1 MNASTS
7 AHASA
12 QPHSHTLQSVVDGL
26 LDRFAWKDP
35 VRKPLPRQTVPVT
48 PPNLDG
54 LDPDQRVR
62 AVGEW

>member
-7 AHASA
+7 GHASA
-12 QPHSHTLQSVVDGL
+12 QQHGHTLQSVVDGL

-35 VRKPLPRQTVPVT
+35 VRKPLPRQAVPFT
-48 PPNLDG
+48 PQDLEG